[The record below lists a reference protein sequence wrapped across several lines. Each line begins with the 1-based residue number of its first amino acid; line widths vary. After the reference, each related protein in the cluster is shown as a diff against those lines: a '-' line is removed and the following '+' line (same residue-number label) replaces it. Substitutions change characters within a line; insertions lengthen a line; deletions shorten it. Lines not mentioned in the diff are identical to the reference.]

1 MGPCCSTIGGPQNNM
16 TKSDRNTV
24 VGIMKYNAHELVA
37 RAAGLGEPSV
47 LSLSYRDENYE
58 NDDEQC

>member
-1 MGPCCSTIGGPQNNM
+1 M